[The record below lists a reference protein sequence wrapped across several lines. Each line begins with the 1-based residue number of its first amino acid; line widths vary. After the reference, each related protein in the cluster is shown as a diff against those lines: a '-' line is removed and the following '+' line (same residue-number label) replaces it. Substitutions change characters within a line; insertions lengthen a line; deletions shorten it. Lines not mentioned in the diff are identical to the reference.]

1 MITIKSKLLLY
12 TLILNLFSARGQ
24 KHCPWELPDLKLWS
38 DPATWDTGLV
48 PEDGSSF
55 DITQKILLDTETA
68 SLGKPD
74 HNFGFSK

>member
-1 MITIKSKLLLY
+1 MKNKLLLY
-12 TLILNLFSARGQ
+12 TFILNLFSARGQ

-48 PEDGSSF
+48 PEEGGSF

-74 HNFGFSK
+74 HSFGFS